1 MKKHI
6 EKFLIILIVM
16 TGEASSAVALDRTR
30 AIIDAKENTVVL
42 SVTNKNNKLPYLAK
56 SWLEDAGEN
65 KISTYFAVTPPL
77 IRLDPGEGSQIKIQG
92 LPASKSLPQDRETMF
107 YFNVQEIPP
116 KSEKQNVLQIALH
129 TKIKA
134 FYRPESLHLDLREA
148 AEGEWVEN
156 IRLIKEDGHYLIDN
170 PTGYYLNVKA
180 ARGKP
185 GGVPVDITA
194 VTAAPKAKT
203 AMKEPASKLGDT
215 PVLVYINDYGGD
227 KELSFTCS
235 GSACTAKL
243 LKDGSK

>member
-1 MKKHI
+1 MKKHT
-6 EKFLIILIVM
+6 EKFLILLTLM

-30 AIIDAKENTVVL
+30 AIIDGKQNAIVL

-65 KISTYFAVTPPL
+65 KVTSYFAVTPPL
-77 IRLDPGEGSQIKIQG
+77 IRLDPGEGSQIKIQA

-116 KSEKQNVLQIALH
+116 KSDKQNVLQIALH
-129 TKIKA
+129 TKIKT
-134 FYRPESLHLDLREA
+134 FYRPEALYLDLREA
-148 AEGEWVEN
+148 AEGEWVEK
-156 IRLIKEDGHYLIDN
+156 IRLLKEDGHYVIDN

-185 GGVPVDITA
+185 GGAPVDITT

-203 AMKEPASKLGDT
+203 AMKDPASKLGDS

-227 KELSFTCS
+227 KELAFTCS

-243 LKDGSK
+243 VRDSSK